1 MSPIDKVGALQRI
14 LRHALMEQADKRP
27 TKRTLKS
34 ESSAATSIQQHI
46 AAGLAEIAPVDP
58 DSVPR
63 ALTVYVRVILTKEF
77 GQNVA
82 NDPDFA
88 NLLADVVDT
97 IQLTPQFNEL
107 ANFLK
112 QQLAN
117 QPKSH
122 E

>member
-1 MSPIDKVGALQRI
+1 MSPIDKAGALQRI
-14 LRHALMEQADKRP
+14 LRHALMEQAAKRP
-27 TKRTLKS
+27 TKRASLS
-34 ESSAATSIQQHI
+34 ESSAAPPMQQRI
-46 AAGLAEIAPVDP
+46 AAGLAEIDPAAP
-58 DSVPR
+58 DSIPR
-63 ALTVYVRVILTKEF
+63 ALAVYVRVILTKEF
-77 GQNVA
+77 GPAVA

-117 QPKSH
+117 
-122 E
+122 